1 MSALGWFLLILVLVI
16 LGVVLVGVLGGARLA
31 PGGSGRALRSRFGPE
46 YDRAVEH
53 SGGDRRAA
61 ERRLAEVARRRDE
74 LDLQPLDEPARAG
87 YLTRWDAVQAR
98 FVDDPADSARQADRL
113 VVEVMRARG
122 YPESTFDERAALI
135 SAERPELVAPYRD
148 AHAHAEAPAGGPD
161 TDSPETEELRTALVQ
176 LRGLFGWLVTGE
188 TEPRDQDA
196 RSSPALAGPPR
207 QRT

>member
-1 MSALGWFLLILVLVI
+1 MSALGWILLVLVLVI
-16 LGVVLVGVLGGARLA
+16 LGVVLFMALGGARLA

-74 LDLQPLDEPARAG
+74 LEVRPLDEPARTG

-98 FVDDPADSARQADRL
+98 FVADPADSARQADLL
-113 VVEVMRARG
+113 VTEVMRARG
-122 YPESTFDERAALI
+122 YPEATFDERADLI
-135 SAERPELVAPYRD
+135 AADRPELVAPYRD
-148 AHAHAEAPAGGPD
+148 AHARAEAMAGAPD
-161 TDSPETEELRTALVQ
+161 TEELRTALVQ
-176 LRGLFGWLVTGE
+176 LRALFGWLVTGD
-188 TEPRDQDA
+188 TEPRDQDTQ
-196 RSSPALAGPPR
+196 SSPALAGPPR